1 MTTRR
6 QFLLAGALGALSP
19 RYTEAQARPP
29 RVGILAP
36 RPKTPETLMASLL
49 ERLAELG
56 YREGAGMLL
65 EFRSADGV
73 ADRYPRLAH
82 ELIDKKCDL
91 LFAFGDLAIAA
102 FRDARTP
109 IPVVFI
115 SPDSDPLERGYVESL
130 RRPGRNM
137 TGVYVP
143 APTLA
148 AKRLEIALE
157 VLPAARR
164 FFVLVD
170 VYSTDQ
176 LVALRKAAETRR
188 VELSV
193 VEYEPHRDDLAA
205 AFETARRARIEAM
218 IGFMS
223 PQFFGSRAKL
233 AALIAS
239 HRIAAFFPSYMAEQA
254 GILLS
259 YHTDLY
265 WLSRKA
271 AEFGDKIL
279 KGAKPADIP
288 VEQPDAIDLV
298 VNLKTAKTLGIKI
311 PYSVLARA
319 TKVIE

>member
-6 QFLLAGALGALSP
+6 QFLFAGSLGALSV
-19 RYTEAQARPP
+19 RYAGAQVRQP

-49 ERLAELG
+49 ERLSELG
-56 YREGAGMLL
+56 YRDGAGMLL

-73 ADRYPRLAH
+73 EDRYPKLAR
-82 ELIDKKCDL
+82 ELIDAKCDL
-91 LFAFGDLAIAA
+91 LFAFGDLAIGA
-102 FRDARTP
+102 FRDARTAV
-109 IPVVFI
+109 PVVFI
-115 SPDSDPLERGYVESL
+115 SPDSDPLEKGYVDSL

-143 APTLA
+143 APMLA

-170 VYSTDQ
+170 VYSKGQ

-188 VELSV
+188 VELFV
-193 VEYEPHRDDLAA
+193 VEYEQRRDDLAA

-223 PQFFGSRAKL
+223 PQFFGSRTKL

-239 HRIAAFFPSYMAEQA
+239 HRIPAFFPSFMADQA

-265 WLSRKA
+265 WLPRRA
-271 AEFGDKIL
+271 AELGDKIL
-279 KGAKPADIP
+279 KGTRPADIP
-288 VEQPDAIDLV
+288 VEQPDTIDLV
-298 VNLKTAKTLGIKI
+298 VNLKTAKALGIKI

-319 TKVIE
+319 TRLIE